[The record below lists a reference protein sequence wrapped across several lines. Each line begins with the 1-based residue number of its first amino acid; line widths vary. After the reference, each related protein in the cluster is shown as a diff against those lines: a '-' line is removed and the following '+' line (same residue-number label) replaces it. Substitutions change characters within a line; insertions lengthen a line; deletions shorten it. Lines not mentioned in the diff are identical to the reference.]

1 MLLHLQE
8 QKMALAVQCY
18 DLVDTH
24 VQNLARN
31 LDGLREELEVT
42 TLSRLAAT
50 TQRRVCAR
58 RMVQQQRGPPCL
70 PRQSILPSQ
79 CTDGRGPHGIL
90 YGNGSKARGSCIA

>member
-1 MLLHLQE
+1 MLLHFQE

-42 TLSRLAAT
+42 SCLALQQLRDPTLVPAACRTPRTLSLMAWI
-50 TQRRVCAR
+50 
-58 RMVQQQRGPPCL
+58 MG
-70 PRQSILPSQ
+70 
-79 CTDGRGPHGIL
+79 
-90 YGNGSKARGSCIA
+90 